1 MNDDTREELRAL
13 EELAAPYR
21 FKTGLRE
28 DDQEPVIHGHG
39 GVVEWHSYDNQTF
52 AAFTTKQSIMKK
64 LLGLPWVRKHQ
75 HGDKELRVLFHRD
88 KFPEMAEILK
98 LRKKRP
104 IPKPEIMEAGLKRLQ
119 EWREAKA
126 QVEIEGLE
134 STYLVKA

>member
-1 MNDDTREELRAL
+1 LNADTREELKAL

-39 GVVEWHSYDNQTF
+39 GVVEWHSFDNQTF

-75 HGDKELRVLFHRD
+75 HGDKELRVVFPRD
-88 KFPEMAEILK
+88 MFFEMTGILRLK
-98 LRKKRP
+98 KKRELP
-104 IPKPEIMEAGLKRLQ
+104 THLTPFLFEPRVQSQNQGQI
-119 EWREAKA
+119 AK
-126 QVEIEGLE
+126 V
-134 STYLVKA
+134 LVSS